1 MDSFLSKLS
10 ALTGLLKTLSWLK
23 IAQLVTLIFVL
34 FLGWSTYELREN
46 IYSYITQPRLTQHAP
61 TTVKLSKKTTN
72 TIVSSVNKSDLI
84 VGIQVTIVD
93 FQKNTRTVILTHSD
107 DRNILEVYEAY
118 KDKGTLDFPVFNTDV
133 TNNKR
138 MIDLINGEFV
148 CSPFTDTIGS
158 KIIPELAK
166 HIHTVCANGIPPY
179 YGKFLGI
186 VSIYTKRAPLP
197 EEQDQIRSIAKNLSS
212 MIYDN
217 NFK

>member
-1 MDSFLSKLS
+1 
-10 ALTGLLKTLSWLK
+10 
-23 IAQLVTLIFVL
+23 
-34 FLGWSTYELREN
+34 
-46 IYSYITQPRLTQHAP
+46 
-61 TTVKLSKKTTN
+61 
-72 TIVSSVNKSDLI
+72 
-84 VGIQVTIVD
+84 
-93 FQKNTRTVILTHSD
+93 
-107 DRNILEVYEAY
+107 
-118 KDKGTLDFPVFNTDV
+118 
-133 TNNKR
+133 